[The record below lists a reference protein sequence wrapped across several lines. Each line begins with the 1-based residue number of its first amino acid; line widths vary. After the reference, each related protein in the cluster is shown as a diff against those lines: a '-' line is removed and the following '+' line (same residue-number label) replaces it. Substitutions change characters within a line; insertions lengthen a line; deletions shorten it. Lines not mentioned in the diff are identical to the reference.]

1 LVNVLV
7 IGSGGREHAL
17 SWKLS
22 QSSKVETVYTAPGNG
37 GTKNNVPLDVTDL
50 DGLSEFAQKN
60 NCFTVVGPEDP
71 LAAGIVDK
79 FNELNLK
86 VFGPSQAA
94 AQLESSKIW
103 AKNFMKR
110 NNIPTARFEIFDD
123 PQKAEEYVKS
133 IDYNVVVKAD
143 GLAAGKGVIVCNS
156 NDEAISAIHTI
167 LVKKT
172 FGDAG
177 NKIIIEERI
186 DGIEASYIALSDGD
200 VALPMASS
208 QDHKRIFDDDEG
220 PNTGGMGA
228 YSPTPIVTTDLAKKI
243 QEEVIE
249 KTIHA
254 MKNEG
259 ISFKGFLY
267 AGIMI
272 KDGKPYVL
280 EYNVRMGDPE
290 CQPITMRMN
299 FDLYDY
305 FVASVD
311 GTLSSMPSL
320 SWKDQFAVCVVL
332 ASNGYPG
339 TYSTNDEITGFD
351 SISNDTHVF
360 HAGTK
365 KYDGKIFSNGG
376 RVLGVTSLG
385 DSLDSA
391 ISNVY
396 SATEKIIWSNKYC
409 RKDIGK
415 KGLSYFWVWNILSS
429 VIIQFMFMS
438 CSDFGIFLIICFS
451 NTSEI
456 VIVSFFAKNLS

>member
-1 LVNVLV
+1 MGNRYFLLVNVLV
-7 IGSGGREHAL
+7 VGSGGREHAL

-22 QSSKVETVYTAPGNG
+22 QSNQVETVYTAPGNG
-37 GTKNNVPLDVTDL
+37 GTKNNVPINVDDL
-50 DGLSEFAQKN
+50 DGLAEFAQKN

-71 LAAGIVDK
+71 LASGIVDK
-79 FNELNLK
+79 FNQLNLK

-110 NNIPTARFEIFDD
+110 NNIPTAQFEIFDNA
-123 PQKAEEYVKS
+123 QKAIEYVKS
-133 IDYNVVVKAD
+133 VDFNVVVKAD
-143 GLAAGKGVIVCNS
+143 GLAAGKGVIVCN
-156 NDEAISAIHTI
+156 DVDDAISAIETI

-177 NKIIIEERI
+177 NKIIVEERI
-186 DGIEASYIALSDGD
+186 DGIEASYIALSDGN

-208 QDHKRIFDDDEG
+208 QDHKRVFDDDKG

-228 YSPTPIVTTDLAKKI
+228 YSPTPIVTDTLAKTI
-243 QEEVIE
+243 QKDVIE

-272 KDGKPYVL
+272 KDNTPYVL

-290 CQPITMRMN
+290 CQPITMRMD

-311 GTLSSMPSL
+311 GKLSSMPSL
-320 SWKDQFAVCVVL
+320 SWKDQYAVCVVL
-332 ASNGYPG
+332 ASDGYPG
-339 TYSTNDEITGFD
+339 SYPKNDEITGFD
-351 SISNDTHVF
+351 SISNGTNVF

-365 KYDGKIFSNGG
+365 KSDGKIFSNGG

-391 ISNVY
+391 ISNAY
-396 SATEKIIWSNKYC
+396 SEIEKITWSNKFC
-409 RKDIGK
+409 RTDIGK
-415 KGLSYFWVWNILSS
+415 KGLSYF
-429 VIIQFMFMS
+429 
-438 CSDFGIFLIICFS
+438 
-451 NTSEI
+451 
-456 VIVSFFAKNLS
+456 

>member
-1 LVNVLV
+1 MVNVLV

-37 GTKNNVPLDVTDL
+37 GTKNNIPLDVNDL
-50 DGLSEFAQKN
+50 DALAEFAQKN

-79 FNELNLK
+79 FNKLNLK

-123 PQKAEEYVKS
+123 PQKAEEHVKS
-133 IDYNVVVKAD
+133 IDYDVVVKAD

-156 NDEAISAIHTI
+156 NDEAISAIQTI

-186 DGIEASYIALSDGD
+186 DGIEASYIALSDGN

-208 QDHKRIFDDDEG
+208 QDHKRIFDDDKG

-259 ISFKGFLY
+259 IFFKGFLY

-272 KDGKPYVL
+272 KDDKPYVL

-311 GTLSSMPSL
+311 GTLSSMPSF

-332 ASNGYPG
+332 ASKGYPG
-339 TYSTNDEITGFD
+339 SYPTNDEIIGFD
-351 SISNDTHVF
+351 SIPNNTNVF

-365 KYDGKIFSNGG
+365 KSNEKIFSNGG

-391 ISNVY
+391 INNVY
-396 SATEKIIWSNKYC
+396 SAIENIIWSNQYC

-415 KGLSYFWVWNILSS
+415 KGLSYF
-429 VIIQFMFMS
+429 
-438 CSDFGIFLIICFS
+438 
-451 NTSEI
+451 
-456 VIVSFFAKNLS
+456 

>member
-1 LVNVLV
+1 MSRRCLLLVNILV

-22 QSSKVETVYTAPGNG
+22 QSPKVDTVFTAPGNG
-37 GTKNNVPLDVTDL
+37 GTKNNVSISVDDI
-50 DGLSEFAQKN
+50 DGLANFAQKN

-79 FNELNLK
+79 FNQRNLK
-86 VFGPSQAA
+86 IFGPSKEA

-110 NNIPTARFEIFDD
+110 NDIPTARFEIFDD
-123 PQKAEEYVKS
+123 AQKAQDYVHS
-133 IDYNVVVKAD
+133 LDYDVVVKAD

-156 NDEAISAIHTI
+156 SEEAIAAIQTI

-177 NKIIIEERI
+177 NRIIIEERI
-186 DGIEASYIALSDGD
+186 DGIEASYIAISDGET
-200 VALPMASS
+200 AIPMASS
-208 QDHKRIFDDDEG
+208 QDHKRVFDGDKG

-228 YSPTPIVTTDLAKKI
+228 YSPTSIVDDALAEKI
-243 QEEVIE
+243 QKQIIE
-249 KTIHA
+249 KTIQS
-254 MKNEG
+254 MKKEG

-272 KDGKPYVL
+272 RESQPYVL

-299 FDLYDY
+299 SDLYDY

-311 GTLSSMPSL
+311 GNLSSIPPI
-320 SWKDQFAVCVVL
+320 SWKSQSAVCVVL
-332 ASNGYPG
+332 ASEGYPES
-339 TYSTNDEITGFD
+339 YVKNEE
-351 SISNDTHVF
+351 ISNFESVPEDACVF

-365 KYDGKIFSNGG
+365 KENGKILSNGG
-376 RVLGVTSLG
+376 RVLGVTALG
-385 DSLDSA
+385 DSLESA
-391 ISNVY
+391 IANAY
-396 SATEKIIWSNKYC
+396 SASDKITWTHKYC

-415 KGLSYFWVWNILSS
+415 KGLSYL
-429 VIIQFMFMS
+429 
-438 CSDFGIFLIICFS
+438 
-451 NTSEI
+451 
-456 VIVSFFAKNLS
+456 